1 MKYYFKYKLVRLIL
15 VGLSLPGTKFE
26 SMITDSLNFFDDSLG
41 RKFPKLYQPVCLVFA
56 ERRVLVIIVR
66 ITMNA
71 LLEKRTE
78 IMQTLLSMIEPTEN
92 KRGCRSCHVF
102 RDIEDKNVFSLIEE
116 WKNREDLDDHIK
128 SDRFS
133 VLLGTKSL
141 LCEPPQIEI
150 HTISHSEGI
159 ETVNSTRGKRA

>member
-1 MKYYFKYKLVRLIL
+1 
-15 VGLSLPGTKFE
+15 
-26 SMITDSLNFFDDSLG
+26 
-41 RKFPKLYQPVCLVFA
+41 VCLVFA
-56 ERRVLVIIVR
+56 ERRVLVIIVK

-78 IMQTLLSMIEPTEN
+78 VAQTLLSMIEPTE
-92 KRGCRSCHVF
+92 KERGCLSCHGF
-102 RDIEDKNVFSLIEE
+102 RDIEDKNGFGLVAE
-116 WKNREDLDDHIK
+116 WETHEDLDDHMK

-150 HTISHSEGI
+150 HTVSHSEGM
-159 ETVNSTRGKRA
+159 ETVNAARRKTT